1 MEDSIW
7 TKTAEMPTFPSLEGD
22 VKTDVLIIGG
32 GIAGLLCAYKL
43 QEAGVDYMLV
53 EAGRVCGGVT
63 KDTTA
68 KITSQHG
75 FIYHKIL
82 RRFGRE
88 KARGYYEANQAALE
102 EYRRLAQTIDCD
114 FEEKSSYVYV
124 KNKPSEIEKELAA
137 LTKLSVPADYV
148 KDLPLPFSTMGAI
161 RFERQ
166 AQFHPLKFLAALCK
180 DLHIYENTK
189 VKELLPGVAVTDK
202 GKITAKKIVVA
213 THFPFINKHGAY
225 FLKMYQHRSYV
236 LALENAPNFS
246 GMYVDAQEKGMS
258 FRRYGKYLF
267 IGGGDHRTGEKGGCW
282 QELSA
287 FAEKHYPQAKVVAKW
302 ATQDCITLDDMP
314 YIGLYARSTPDFY
327 VTTGFN
333 KWGMTSAMV
342 GANLLADKILGRK
355 NAYAEI
361 FSPSR
366 TILRSRFF
374 SHVGKTVLNM
384 LTPTVPRCPHLGCAL
399 KYNKQEHSWDCPCH
413 GSRFT
418 EDKKLLDNPATG
430 DMKK

>member
-202 GKITAKKIVVA
+202 GKIMAKKIVVA